1 METTKTNWDK
11 SNRPQGANEDGT
23 RGKIEDAVPKVRFAT
38 MRLILAPFKISTQKM
53 EGILMK
59 IC

>member
-38 MRLILAPFKISTQKM
+38 MRLILAPFKISTQTM
-53 EGILMK
+53 D
-59 IC
+59 